1 MKRTCKQCGKEFEL
15 SQSEIQFYKSKN
27 LNIPKR
33 CKECREKNKQRQ
45 QGQEKLEV
53 QSDVGD
59 GKAQATNYRRS
70 KSLFIVIMAMLVAI
84 VIGLLCMHQ
93 FREKILLTDSSYS
106 SEKTAGP
113 VSDSVDVSF
122 RNEELLNEH
131 YQKHGKAMGFSSA
144 KRYEKAAQSVVKN
157 KKSLH
162 KIEAEDGDD
171 VYYLK
176 STNEFVV
183 VSTDGC
189 IRTYFKPEDGI
200 DYYNRQ

>member
-15 SQSEIQFYKSKN
+15 SESEIQFYKNKN

-33 CKECREKNKQRQ
+33 CKACRAKNKQSQ
-45 QGQEKLEV
+45 QRQEKSEV
-53 QSDVGD
+53 QSDFGD
-59 GKAQATNYRRS
+59 GKAQATNYRRN
-70 KSLFIVIMAMLVAI
+70 KSLFIVIIAMMAAV
-84 VIGLLCMHQ
+84 VIGLFWMQQ
-93 FREKILLTDSSYS
+93 FREKILLTDSGYS
-106 SEKTAGP
+106 SEKTAAP
-113 VSDSVDVSF
+113 DSDSIDVSF

-162 KIEAEDGDD
+162 KTEAEDGDD

>member
-70 KSLFIVIMAMLVAI
+70 KSLFIVIMAMLVAD
-84 VIGLLCMHQ
+84 
-93 FREKILLTDSSYS
+93 RK
-106 SEKTAGP
+106 
-113 VSDSVDVSF
+113 
-122 RNEELLNEH
+122 
-131 YQKHGKAMGFSSA
+131 
-144 KRYEKAAQSVVKN
+144 SVV
-157 KKSLH
+157 
-162 KIEAEDGDD
+162 
-171 VYYLK
+171 
-176 STNEFVV
+176 
-183 VSTDGC
+183 
-189 IRTYFKPEDGI
+189 
-200 DYYNRQ
+200 